1 MWDSGPEGLGGMNLR
16 RTPAVWALCLAFA
29 LAGAACADSASSPSG
44 PASSP
49 LAVGGGSLPSATP
62 TPAATPTPTPPPAPV
77 QPPVQAPKVTFVNAP
92 LSARHGTATTL
103 IVKTSPA
110 TGCSI
115 QVVYKSGPSKA
126 QGLVAKTSDGAGS
139 VSWTWIVGSNTT
151 LGQWPIYVTC
161 GSASGQSYIT
171 VT

>member
-1 MWDSGPEGLGGMNLR
+1 MWDSGPEGLGGMKLR
-16 RTPAVWALCLAFA
+16 RTTAVWALCLAFA
-29 LAGAACADSASSPSG
+29 LAGAACADSASSPLG

-161 GSASGQSYIT
+161 GSASGQTYIT